1 MAGKNIHYTL
11 IDSAQLKSFDA
22 KDNDDYVTPK
32 SEPKSWVDDSLLG
45 KTIFSIKNDSILKT
59 KVSITDTLKPPIYF
73 VVKEPISLN
82 EVKQKYV
89 PSIFAKHDLSIKF
102 INPIF
107 KAQHH
112 NNWSFSIFLIG
123 FSMLAMAN
131 FYYIKRFNLF
141 AKAFFL
147 QRFTSQLMREDNSQ
161 TQRLS
166 IVLSCIYL
174 FSISLLAYKFNEVNN
189 FYKPFNG
196 PVIQFLLTCLAVF
209 SFFVIKILLNYI
221 VGYIFKTE
229 KQVNEYVFNIILI
242 NQFLGLGL
250 FFLCFC
256 LFFSISI
263 YTKFLLAFGVV
274 LILGIYLYRIIRGI
288 LIGNNN
294 KNISAIYLFL
304 YFCTLEILPLVF
316 IIKLMLG

>member
-22 KDNDDYVTPK
+22 KDNNDYVRPK
-32 SEPKSWVDDSLLG
+32 PETKSWVDDSLLG
-45 KTIFSIKNDSILKT
+45 KTIFINKQVPIFGTN
-59 KVSITDTLKPPIYF
+59 VSITDTLKPPIYF
-73 VVKEPISLN
+73 VVKEPQSIN
-82 EVKQKYV
+82 NVIQKYV

-107 KAQHH
+107 KNQPH

-147 QRFTSQLMREDNSQ
+147 QRFTGQLMREDNSQ
-161 TQRLS
+161 SQRLS

-174 FSISLLAYKFNEVNN
+174 FSISLLTYKFNEVNN
-189 FYKPFNG
+189 FYKPLNG
-196 PVIQFLLTCLAVF
+196 PITQFLLTCLAVLT
-209 SFFVIKILLNYI
+209 FFVIKISLNYML
-221 VGYIFKTE
+221 GYIFKTE

-256 LFFSISI
+256 LYYSISL